1 MFQNEQNT
9 YFDNPVKASMTE
21 IFEQQ
26 KQIRSQD
33 VLSQIID
40 NLPFFVLILNKQRQ
54 IVEANSSALASFKGK
69 NLHEILGL
77 KIGEALGCI
86 RKDEYPSGC
95 GTTKF
100 CRDCGAAKAIMESN
114 KSSSFATEECRI
126 TAEIDSKS
134 ISLDYLVHTNSI
146 NIQNEE
152 FTMFVVQDISKQKRL
167 EVLEKMFFHD
177 ILNTG
182 GAIRGLAAILPMI
195 ENTDE
200 KKEIEEAILDSSKQL
215 VEEIQAQRDLVW
227 AEKGNLEVNPIY
239 TFSNSIIKTVYEMYS
254 RAELSQDK
262 NFLVEYLTPDIE
274 FKVDPILLIRSLS
287 NLTKNALEATRK
299 NETIKISARLKS
311 TSIVFDVFN
320 SNVMDEHVQNQL
332 FQRSFSTKNGLGRG
346 IGTYSVKLLVE
357 QYLNGK
363 VYFKSNTESKTIFS
377 IELPIK

>member
-1 MFQNEQNT
+1 MFQDELKT
-9 YFDNPVKASMTE
+9 YFDDPQKASMSE

-33 VLSQIID
+33 VLCKII
-40 NLPFFVLILNKQRQ
+40 NNFPFFVLILNKQRQ
-54 IVEANSSALASFKGK
+54 IVEANSSALDSFKGK
-69 NLHEILGL
+69 KLNEVLGL
-77 KIGEALGCI
+77 KVGEALGCI
-86 RKDEYPSGC
+86 RKDEYPNGC

-100 CRDCGAAKAIMESN
+100 CKDCGAASAIMKSN
-114 KSSSFATEECRI
+114 KSLSFASEECRI
-126 TAEIDSKS
+126 IADDNGKN
-134 ISLDYLVHTNSI
+134 ISLDYLVHTDSI

-152 FTMFVVQDISKQKRL
+152 YTMFVVQDISKQKRL

-182 GAIRGLAAILPMI
+182 GAIHGLATILPMI
-195 ENTDE
+195 ENRDE
-200 KKEIEEAILDSSKQL
+200 KREIEEAILDSSKQL
-215 VEEIQAQRDLVW
+215 IEEIQAQRDLVY

-239 TFSNSIIKTVYEMYS
+239 TYSNSIIKTVYEMYS

-287 NLTKNALEATRK
+287 NLAKNALEATRK
-299 NETIKISARLKS
+299 NETVKISTRLKS

-320 SNVMDEHVQNQL
+320 SNVMDERVQNQL

-363 VYFKSNTESKTIFS
+363 VSFKSNIESKTIFS
-377 IELPIK
+377 IELPI